1 MATCA
6 IYLLPIIFRENF
18 RSNTET
24 SHLLVCT
31 KNLPTTFSR
40 GFRESLF
47 LGIFR
52 RYFLRSLR
60 EHLFVGNCLQDSD
73 KTRVLSLWPRLLVGN
88 FARTMIV
95 KKISRDTWC
104 FLIVMIQ
111 WRLKQN
117 WYQSHIKFGS
127 KPSRNKKKTWAL
139 TNQTAILG
147 TRSLLL

>member
-52 RYFLRSLR
+52 RHFLRSLR
-60 EHLFVGNCLQDSD
+60 EHLFVGNCLKDSD
-73 KTRVLSLWPRLLVGN
+73 KTRVLSLWPCLLVGN

-95 KKISRDTWC
+95 KKISRDT
-104 FLIVMIQ
+104 
-111 WRLKQN
+111 
-117 WYQSHIKFGS
+117 
-127 KPSRNKKKTWAL
+127 
-139 TNQTAILG
+139 
-147 TRSLLL
+147 